1 MNLNSSRNF
10 YAKIEEGESPEKGV
24 KMVILI
30 ISLIFITIPLFLTV
44 KHRNNQASLFLLLMI
59 LSYLLVMGAF
69 LTYLAKDN
77 CYYNSLYKYLG
88 ISQEFHNYLIF
99 FPISV
104 PIIIRT
110 LNLFS
115 ALFIYCSLCFSLFF
129 SLAMDSKRSRTILL
143 FLAISPV
150 FQVIIYDP
158 LIYQYLYYQLY
169 PDLLSAS
176 YITDLYQII
185 HKITFTANYCY
196 LVAGIGLMS
205 YAALNSPSILKI
217 RSYILLVMISFITI
231 IMTYFYL
238 NYRMPDLLIRVSKVA
253 NYVSYVPLDLENN
266 PIFYRFLPILTILC
280 FIINSFGVYK
290 YAHIRNKIKN
300 QDWEISRNIDSAA
313 LVTRVFS
320 HYLKNEL
327 VAIKS
332 QIEELKSIAENNSAL
347 AEGLTNID
355 NRCRSI
361 YDRLDNVHRNT
372 IKTKINLKP
381 VSLFE
386 IIQDTLSE
394 MQPQL
399 DGIQVNTAMAPP
411 EPIVLMDDYYFSQAL
426 QNIIINAIEAMER
439 IPVKKRVLNISVSI
453 RNQWV
458 ELSIQDYGIGI
469 PETDLDKI
477 FQPFF
482 SSKPITKNWGMG
494 LSLCHSIINAHGG
507 RISVESK
514 VNDGTTFHLV
524 LPLIRIRSN

>member
-1 MNLNSSRNF
+1 
-10 YAKIEEGESPEKGV
+10 
-24 KMVILI
+24 MVILI
-30 ISLIFITIPLFLTV
+30 ILIFITIPLFLTV
-44 KHRNNQASLFLLLMI
+44 KHKNNQASLFLFLMV
-59 LSYLLVMGAF
+59 LSYLFVMGAF

-88 ISQEFHNYLIF
+88 ISQKLHNYLIF
-99 FPISV
+99 FPVSV
-104 PIIIRT
+104 PIIIRM

-115 ALFIYCSLCFSLFF
+115 ALFVYCSLCFSLLF
-129 SLAMDSKRSRTILL
+129 SLAMDSKQFRKILVL
-143 FLAISPV
+143 LAISPV
-150 FQVIIYDP
+150 FQVVIYDP
-158 LIYQYLYYQLY
+158 GVYQYLYYQLY
-169 PDLLSAS
+169 PGLLPSK
-176 YITDLYQII
+176 YITDWYQII
-185 HKITFTANYCY
+185 HMITFTVNCGY
-196 LVAGIGLMS
+196 LIAGVGLIV

-217 RSYILLVMISFITI
+217 RSYTLLVMISFITI
-231 IMTYFYL
+231 IVTYFYL
-238 NYRMPDLLIRVSKVA
+238 NYRMPDLLIKVSKVA

-266 PIFYRFLPILTILC
+266 PVFYRFLPGLTILC

-332 QIEELKSIAENNSAL
+332 QIEELRPIAENNSVL
-347 AEGLTNID
+347 TDGLTNID

-361 YDRLDNVHRNT
+361 YDRLDEVHRNT

-381 VSLFE
+381 VSLFTV
-386 IIQDTLSE
+386 IRDTLSE

-399 DGIQVNTAMAPP
+399 GGVQVNAAMVPP
-411 EPIVLMDDYYFSQAL
+411 EPVVLMDDYYFSQAL
-426 QNIIINAIEAMER
+426 QNIIMNAIEAMER
-439 IPVKKRVLNISVSI
+439 IPVKNRVINISVSI
-453 RNQWV
+453 KNQWV

-482 SSKPITKNWGMG
+482 SSKPITRNWGMG
-494 LSLCHSIINAHGG
+494 LSLCHNIMNAHGG

-514 VNDGTTFHLV
+514 VNEGTIFHLV
-524 LPLIRIRSN
+524 LPLIRICSN